1 MRIFYAF
8 LILLVSAVLWMLPV
22 TEGIYDFRTD
32 VREDKFTVLTA
43 AGVSNSTVQLFTDIY
58 DNDTSTIDLSS
69 NDGDDT
75 PTYSSYNST
84 TRNLVVIGLSANT
97 TRTLSVF
104 YDIDALTESAAVGNL
119 LDMTDMLWLLIII
132 AFPGAAIVA
141 IVTMRERG

>member
-1 MRIFYAF
+1 MRIFYAL
-8 LILLVSAVLWMLPV
+8 LILLASAILWMLPV

-32 VREDKFTVLTA
+32 VREDNFTVLTA
-43 AGVSNSTVQLFTDIY
+43 AGVTNSTVQLFTNIY
-58 DNDTSTIDLSS
+58 DDDVSTIDLSS

-97 TRTLSVF
+97 TRTLTVF

-119 LDMTDMLWLLIII
+119 LDMIDFLWILVVV

-141 IVTMRERG
+141 IVTMRA